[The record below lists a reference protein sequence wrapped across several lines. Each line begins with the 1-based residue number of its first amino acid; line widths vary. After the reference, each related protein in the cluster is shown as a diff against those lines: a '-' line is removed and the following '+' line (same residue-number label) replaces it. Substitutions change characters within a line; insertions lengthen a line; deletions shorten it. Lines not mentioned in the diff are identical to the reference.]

1 MQPRTPPDD
10 DDILKKKPEL
20 DSYTALQL
28 EWRIESCKVF
38 ISERKVNR
46 TRYDDETKWSVFT
59 MIRSSHEENNVG
71 DIHHKTYR

>member
-1 MQPRTPPDD
+1 MYLGTPPDD

-38 ISERKVNR
+38 RSERKVKPNK
-46 TRYDDETKWSVFT
+46 E
-59 MIRSSHEENNVG
+59 
-71 DIHHKTYR
+71 